1 MAHGARFL
9 LVFILT
15 IPCLAQ
21 ETELFEAAREGDLT
35 KLKTLTGNRATVNL
49 RGAHSRTA
57 LHEAGANCQLEAFKL
72 LVDAG
77 WDRFARDDE
86 GSTPDMYVLKCP
98 NKDYA
103 AFFFQL
109 LTVPMKPASGAEKNT
124 WSLRAEKNPWSLQS
138 AAAHGQANVV
148 SMILDLGA
156 DVNVLGSEGNRA
168 LDISCLKGDAAITRI
183 LLERGANPSLRNK
196 AGSFPLHDAALSGN
210 KQVIELLL
218 AHGADLN
225 AVDTESAST
234 PLHYAASFG
243 RLEAVKALVQH
254 GADVSL
260 KTAGGL
266 IPIQLAISNNQEEVS
281 TFLRDTG
288 SASSRK

>member
-103 AFFFQL
+103 A
-109 LTVPMKPASGAEKNT
+109 
-124 WSLRAEKNPWSLQS
+124 
-138 AAAHGQANVV
+138 
-148 SMILDLGA
+148 
-156 DVNVLGSEGNRA
+156 
-168 LDISCLKGDAAITRI
+168 
-183 LLERGANPSLRNK
+183 
-196 AGSFPLHDAALSGN
+196 LSGN